1 MVNTMEINIKK
12 VFENVC
18 KESTINNLINIAHI
32 KKFKKGNVLYLD
44 KDNVEC
50 LMFVLN
56 GAVSLYKET
65 PQCDKKVIFILSDNC
80 IINEE
85 VLFYDEVSTGCE
97 IIEDSMI
104 LCFNRKDF
112 LSLMK
117 EDFNLVEYIM
127 KKSLKKNRRMNR
139 QIKNNS
145 TLLKVDKK
153 MASKLWKLANDYGVE
168 CEQGIKIQIKLS
180 ITYLSKMI
188 GAKRETTSRAV
199 KQLINKGLIIVEN
212 STYIIVD
219 KDKLANFFYEE

>member
-1 MVNTMEINIKK
+1 MDNGMELNIKK
-12 VFENVC
+12 IFDSVC
-18 KESTINNLINIAHI
+18 KDSTINDLANISYI
-32 KKFKKGNVLYLD
+32 KSFKKGSILYLD
-44 KDNVEC
+44 KDNIEC
-50 LMFVLN
+50 LMVVLN

-97 IIEDSMI
+97 VIEDSVV

-112 LSLMK
+112 LNLMK
-117 EDFNLVEYIM
+117 KDFCLVEFIM

-145 TLLKVDKK
+145 TLLKIDKK
-153 MASKLWKLANDYGVE
+153 MASKLWKLANDYGIE
-168 CEQGIKIQIKLS
+168 CEKGIEIQIKLS
-180 ITYLSKMI
+180 ITYLAKMI
-188 GAKRETTSRAV
+188 GAKRETTSRAI

-212 STYIIVD
+212 NTYIIVD
-219 KDKLANFFYEE
+219 KDELANFFYEE